1 MKTDILLRMAI
12 DFSIMSLIAIGG
24 ANAVMPDI
32 ERQSVE
38 VHRWLTPATFAELFA
53 LAQAAPGP
61 NVMIASLVGYHV
73 AGLAGLIVA
82 TLAICGPSCLLA
94 YALAGVVQRYRA
106 APWLKAVRSG
116 LAPLAV
122 GLIAASGLVMARS
135 VDRDLLHG
143 VVTLATAAFT
153 IWTTR
158 NPLWAL
164 AAGGAAAGLAAAL

>member
-1 MKTDILLRMAI
+1 MRDEPLGDLAATFALL
-12 DFSIMSLIAIGG
+12 SLIAIGG

-38 VHRWLTPATFAELFA
+38 VHRWLTPQGFADLFA

-73 AGLAGLIVA
+73 AGLAGLLVA

-94 YALAGVVQRYRA
+94 YGLAGVVQRYRA
-106 APWLKAVRSG
+106 SPWLKAVRSG

-143 VVTLATAAFT
+143 LVTVATAGFT

-164 AAGGAAAGLAAAL
+164 AAGGAAAGIAAAL